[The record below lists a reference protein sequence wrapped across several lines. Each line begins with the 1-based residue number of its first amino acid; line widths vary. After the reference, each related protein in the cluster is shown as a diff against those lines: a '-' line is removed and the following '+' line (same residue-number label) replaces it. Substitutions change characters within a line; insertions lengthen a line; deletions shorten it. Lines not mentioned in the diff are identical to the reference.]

1 MALTKISTGMLK
13 QDAASSDLNIDAGTL
28 YLDVSNNRVGIA
40 NTSPSQALN
49 ITGNA
54 LATGWFRGAGGSAST
69 PTFLVDGSTG
79 MFRASSNDIGFSTA
93 GSERM
98 RIDSS
103 GGVGINRTSISS
115 SYKLHVGGDIAIGGG
130 GAYGQITPIESGT
143 TGVRIS
149 GNGSGTLRLASGG
162 VDAMY
167 IIDGGNVGIGTSS
180 PATML
185 ELAADDNDGTNAP
198 RLRITNSSTT
208 LADGARVGTL
218 EFHNSDTTG
227 SGPTTASIEAITNST
242 DERRVELTFNPG
254 FNGATTEAMRIDSD
268 GNVGIGT
275 NSPDTSL
282 HLSAGS
288 TSTSVLRFEST
299 DTSLVTNQA
308 VGVLEF
314 EQNDGTSVAGV
325 PTKIGAY
332 AEDNH
337 GSVGLRFY
345 TGVGNT
351 ANEVVRFDHDGNV
364 GIGNSNPDS
373 LVHAYKAS
381 NAILKAEEANGYVS
395 LQQSGVNSY
404 LNNVSSGG
412 SLIFRNGTAPT
423 ERMRIDSSGNLLV
436 GTTTAD
442 AEGITLRGDSDYFKV
457 VRNGGITAYFDRKTS
472 DGDIVQFRRDGPSG
486 VVGSIGV
493 NSSRPYLVNNVD
505 GGIHLS
511 TDGYG
516 RALLLPADQNGAPED
531 NLHHLGS
538 SSYRW
543 RDLYLSGTAYVDT
556 VDANSLKL
564 GDNQYI
570 FLGDGNDGRLHFDG
584 TDTLN
589 ITATN
594 GTANVVNVAANSI
607 KLVQANGTDF
617 FTATAN
623 AEVII
628 NEDSADINFRVES
641 NNNANMLYVDGGN
654 DRVAI
659 GTNTQNAV
667 LTIESAGNG
676 YATGSLA
683 LKASGSGATNYIT
696 NAGGNF
702 YISHTGT
709 SDDFVLNANELIINE
724 NSVDRDFR
732 VESSNQA
739 NMFRVDAGTDRIGIK
754 LITAEPTNTLDVN
767 GDISFART
775 VSKKISTGAANNNYF
790 VIYEKD
796 FETSA
801 FTTNQHWVRITAAG
815 ATNGVHASAEFY
827 ITFKQQSGSKYFNIV
842 PIENTGLNI
851 GYTYDASG
859 GSSSSGKLKIF
870 ASAANFY
877 MYMQVFAT
885 AREGNADENLIL
897 GAFPM
902 TDTGSATAPSGM
914 TTMAFPLNY
923 GANKY
928 QLSGYSSKQYVI
940 NEDSNDLDFRVE
952 SNNNA
957 NMFKVDAG
965 DGQVL
970 IATSSPFE
978 PSNYGLYARNGLIV
992 GNFSGTGN
1000 GFTVRRGDSLKLNIN
1015 HDSTRGFVT
1024 TGGNPLHFRTSEDAN
1039 YKISM
1044 ETNGVVINE
1053 NGQDYDFRVE
1063 SNNSAYALYVDAAQ
1077 DSVGILT
1084 NATDAALNVNS
1095 QSGSKD
1101 AIRIVGSGGNNFIA
1115 GYGNQ
1120 GNLSFTIAE
1129 VGADDPGVL
1138 TLYRNGIASH
1148 ILDPDANSETVF
1160 NEQGENVDFRIESD
1174 GNAGMFFVDA
1184 SANRIGVGT
1193 SSPDATL
1200 QVQTNH
1206 TSSDVT
1212 AANSNSTLNLGNAG
1226 SGNYVY
1232 NAIKFAA
1239 NQQDMY
1245 IMAFNNNTQANR
1257 RIGFFVGSV
1266 AGDAIEDERFIIKG
1280 DGDVAVINE
1289 SAAPINS
1296 VSNPGK
1302 FRIQGHGWNTNL
1314 GSRDQGWSLQSV
1326 GAYAN
1331 RKSGQTYPDLR
1342 FNATTSDS
1350 VYSDT
1355 AIAKFFYDGAGYK
1368 WQVDAGAV
1376 FNESSLDS
1384 DFRVESDTDSYA
1396 LFVEAGTSRVGI
1408 GRSNPQAKLDVNAGT
1423 TKGIEIALGTSS
1435 VPFINFLYG
1444 ATTVGSIT
1452 TTGSATVYNTSS
1464 DQRLKD
1470 NIVDAPSA
1478 SYDIDAIQ
1486 VRSFDWKADG
1496 SHQKYG
1502 MVAQELQSVAP
1513 EAVTSTEDPEDMMGV
1528 DYSKLVPMLV
1538 KALQE
1543 SRQEINNLKSRVE
1556 QLESQ

>member
-696 NAGGNF
+696 NAGGNL
-702 YISHTGT
+702 YLSYDGT
-709 SDDFVLNANELIINE
+709 SDDVVLKSGE
-724 NSVDRDFR
+724 
-732 VESSNQA
+732 
-739 NMFRVDAGTDRIGIK
+739 
-754 LITAEPTNTLDVN
+754 
-767 GDISFART
+767 T
-775 VSKKISTGAANNNYF
+775 VFN
-790 VIYEKD
+790 
-796 FETSA
+796 ETSA
-801 FTTNQHWVRITAAG
+801 D
-815 ATNGVHASAEFY
+815 
-827 ITFKQQSGSKYFNIV
+827 K
-842 PIENTGLNI
+842 
-851 GYTYDASG
+851 
-859 GSSSSGKLKIF
+859 
-870 ASAANFY
+870 
-877 MYMQVFAT
+877 
-885 AREGNADENLIL
+885 
-897 GAFPM
+897 
-902 TDTGSATAPSGM
+902 
-914 TTMAFPLNY
+914 
-923 GANKY
+923 
-928 QLSGYSSKQYVI
+928 
-940 NEDSNDLDFRVE
+940 DFRVE
-952 SNNNA
+952 SNSNTH
-957 NMFKVDAG
+957 MLFVDAG
-965 DGQVL
+965 NDRVGIGTTPNAQLEVNKSANDSADLVRIQNTNTGASARSMLKTQGDTGHGQFGVVSSGWTADSRIPINHAYVYGSAGL
-970 IATSSPFE
+970 TLLTETSYQIRTS
-978 PSNYGLYARNGLIV
+978 V
-992 GNFSGTGN
+992 GST
-1000 GFTVRRGDSLKLNIN
+1000 NIN
-1015 HDSTRGFVT
+1015 LFTSGSNVFNE
-1024 TGGNPLHFRTSEDAN
+1024 TGAN
-1039 YKISM
+1039 
-1044 ETNGVVINE
+1044 V
-1053 NGQDYDFRVE
+1053 DFRVE
-1063 SNNSAYALYVDAAQ
+1063 SNNSAYGLYVDAAQ

-1120 GNLSFTIAE
+1120 GNLSFTISE
-1129 VGADDPGVL
+1129 LGADDPGKL

-1226 SGNYVY
+1226 AGNYVY

-1368 WQVDAGAV
+1368 FQVDAGAV

-1384 DFRVESDTDSYA
+1384 DFRVESDNDTHA
-1396 LFVEAGTSRVGI
+1396 LFVEGSSGNVGI
-1408 GRSNPQAKLDVNAGT
+1408 
-1423 TKGIEIALGTSS
+1423 GTSS
-1435 VPFINFLYG
+1435 VTNNSVRIVGGSSSGTNVVSIEDSDASVEGGSTLLNCSFSADTDFSSANYIAFNDLG
-1444 ATTVGSIT
+1444 GSQGSIT
-1452 TTGSATVYNTSS
+1452 GNGNGSVAYNTTS
-1464 DQRLKD
+1464 DRRAKE
-1470 NIVDAPSA
+1470 NIDDADDA
-1478 SYDIDAIQ
+1478 GVIIDSIQ
-1486 VRSFDWKADG
+1486 VRKFDWKRSG
-1496 SHQKYG
+1496 EHQPYG
-1502 MVAQELQSVAP
+1502 MIAQELLESVP
-1513 EAVTSTEDPEDMMGV
+1513 DAVHQPVNEEEMMGV

-1543 SRQEINNLKSRVE
+1543 ARQEINNLKSRVE